1 MADFTSIGVSDNHP
15 YDKAK
20 SYTNF
25 SSGSLLVVENWKQ
38 HQKHRRVLKTAKRL
52 ALLVLCFAAAV
63 YCISCT
69 WQVHAL
75 NSRLSRLENGAIL
88 RQDEQDDELTHDV
101 VLTPPHS
108 SIGSHDHMMRAD
120 VDQMVSTLRAH
131 RLRRHAQ
138 LARYKRPHIKR
149 TANVTR
155 GKLHCCL
162 TKCF

>member
-15 YDKAK
+15 NDKAK

-25 SSGSLLVVENWKQ
+25 SSGSLLAVQNWKQ
-38 HQKHRRVLKTAKRL
+38 QQKHRRVLMTAKRL

-63 YCISCT
+63 YCSSCT
-69 WQVHAL
+69 WQMHAL
-75 NSRLSRLENGAIL
+75 NSRLSRLENGTIL
-88 RQDEQDDELTHDV
+88 RQDEQNDELTHHV

-108 SIGSHDHMMRAD
+108 SIGSRDHMIMTD

-138 LARYKRPHIKR
+138 LFRHKRPHIKQ

-162 TKCF
+162 TKRF